1 MYTFCRGGESESLK
15 EMEEQNHACYP
26 CNWIRT
32 DANKST
38 KPPPCLSPSTDTA
51 LSRLSWPNDFCGP
64 DFHKTEDFP
73 SVHCRSYSSYPRK
86 RTPGTPKTCSSGLFD
101 FDRGEKS
108 TTATKAQQTAQF
120 CTKSTSYTLETYR
133 DKPIEECDTKQSRS
147 CPILPPRTPKP
158 SDATKDKECASANVA
173 GVDTTQH
180 PAESANRGPA
190 VSRSSAA
197 GPQWQPPNNLSGLSI
212 EEVSKSLR
220 FIGMSEDVV
229 GLFVQ
234 EKIDGNLLLQ
244 LTEEILSEDFKLS
257 KLQVKKLMQFIGGWR
272 PKM

>member
-1 MYTFCRGGESESLK
+1 M
-15 EMEEQNHACYP
+15 CYP
-26 CNWIRT
+26 CNWIRA

-38 KPPPCLSPSTDTA
+38 KPSVPPPCPRSPSTDTA

-64 DFHKTEDFP
+64 DFHKTEDFS

-101 FDRGEKS
+101 FDRGGRS
-108 TTATKAQQTAQF
+108 GAAAQAQQPAQF
-120 CTKSTSYTLETYR
+120 CTKSISYTLEMYR
-133 DKPIEECDTKQSRS
+133 DKPIEKCDTKQSRS

-158 SDATKDKECASANVA
+158 SDEKKDKEDVANVTSVNTTHQ
-173 GVDTTQH
+173 VDRVNQGTAAPSCP
-180 PAESANRGPA
+180 PATGQ
-190 VSRSSAA
+190 
-197 GPQWQPPNNLSGLSI
+197 QWQPPSNLSGLCV

-229 GLFVQ
+229 GLFVR
-234 EKIDGNLLLQ
+234 EKIDGNLLMQ